1 MEIGR
6 KLVTVEVIVLVLRE
20 VIVVADDTF
29 PVMVV
34 VRPAVVVAEAV
45 VDLLVPV
52 PERVVVRGVV
62 GVGVEAG
69 AFWLLVILLVL
80 EEVVVVLLP
89 VPEEVVLV
97 LLPVPEAVVVALLPV
112 PEELVVVLMP
122 VPEGVVVVLPPVPE
136 AVFVRDVVD
145 VEVEPDAFWLLVT
158 VTVTVEV
165 VRVVRIVKVEPM
177 LWVTVTGRDV
187 TVVKVV
193 EVLVVW
199 LRGLPVEVGASVVV
213 ELNPLLA
220 TAVPKKMRARDIRGL
235 YIVATVYERK
245 WKTQSNRG

>member
-20 VIVVADDTF
+20 VIVVVDDTF

-52 PERVVVRGVV
+52 PERVVVRDVV

-69 AFWLLVILLVL
+69 AFWLLVILPVP

-89 VPEEVVLV
+89 VL
-97 LLPVPEAVVVALLPV
+97 EAVVVALLPV

-145 VEVEPDAFWLLVT
+145 VEVEPGAFWLL

-220 TAVPKKMRARDIRGL
+220 TAVPKKMRARDTRGL